1 MAVLDSSIQI
11 GKHTVKNRI
20 VLPPLVICGL
30 HKDGHVND
38 DVVAH
43 YRSFAEGGAG
53 IVIQE
58 ATCVSEDGRL
68 AGPQLGLWND
78 GHIDEMRRIVGA
90 VKPSGALLLVQ
101 IHYAS
106 KQGEPDHI
114 VQVGPSEYTN
124 DDEFHRALSTD
135 EVRRIR
141 DDFIA
146 AARRAEIAGY
156 DGVELHG
163 AHGYLLCAFMNS
175 VLNRRDDAY
184 GDTGLLNREII
195 EGIRAVTGPDFLVT
209 ARVGVDNPDMAT
221 GIAHCKALEALGLN
235 LLNISS
241 GMARTEK
248 LGVPKDFP
256 FSKLAWRGSEVKKY
270 VNVPVIAVGKLDD
283 PADAAALIEGGYAD
297 FAAIGRGMLVDPEW
311 ANKVLSGEKPVK
323 CHDCKECVWF
333 RHHDKCPGRRKY
345 DKEKAKNKD

>member
-1 MAVLDSSIQI
+1 MATLSSSIQI

-30 HKDGHVND
+30 HKDGHVNE
-38 DVVAH
+38 DVVEH
-43 YRSFAEGGAG
+43 YRSFAEGGVG
-53 IVIQE
+53 TVIQE

-68 AGPQLGLWND
+68 AGPQLGLWAD
-78 GHIDEMRRIVGA
+78 KHIDEMRPIVDA

-114 VQVGPSEYTN
+114 VQIGPSEYTN
-124 DDEFHRALSTD
+124 DDGFHRALSTD

-146 AARRAEIAGY
+146 AAIRAEKAGY

-175 VLNRRDDAY
+175 LLNRRDDEY
-184 GDTGLLNREII
+184 GELGRLNREII
-195 EGIRAVTGPDFLVT
+195 QGIRAVTHRDFLVT
-209 ARVGVDNPDMAT
+209 IRVGVDNPGMAT
-221 GIAHCKALEALGLN
+221 GAAHCQDLEDLGVN

-248 LGVPKDFP
+248 LGVPKEYP
-256 FSKLAWRGSEVKKY
+256 FSKLSWRAAEIKKL
-270 VNVPVIAVGKLDD
+270 VQIPVIGVGKLDD
-283 PADAAALIEGGYAD
+283 PKDAAAYIEGGYAD
-297 FAAIGRGMLVDPEW
+297 FAAIGRGLLVDPEW
-311 ANKVLSGEKPVK
+311 ANKVLAGEKPVK

-333 RHHDKCPGRRKY
+333 GHHDKCPGRRKY